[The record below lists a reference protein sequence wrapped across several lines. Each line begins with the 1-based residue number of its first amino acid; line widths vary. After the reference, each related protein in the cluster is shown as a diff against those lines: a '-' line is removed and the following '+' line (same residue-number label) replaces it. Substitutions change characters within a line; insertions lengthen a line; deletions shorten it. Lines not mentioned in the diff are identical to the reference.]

1 MTDAPE
7 QINKNQYLGTVYDHR
22 AELKERYEE
31 EHFMRFPETKKDK
44 AHKKNLKRKAYTTI
58 DDLTEIRKITK
69 IFSNDKQLD

>member
-1 MTDAPE
+1 
-7 QINKNQYLGTVYDHR
+7 
-22 AELKERYEE
+22 
-31 EHFMRFPETKKDK
+31 MRFPETKKDK